1 MSTETKSTRTYWMFF
16 FISLLATLGFL
27 LLLPE
32 WFWVTLP
39 FLFTSFVYAM
49 DWA

>member
-1 MSTETKSTRTYWMFF
+1 MRADTNSTSKYWIGF
-16 FISLLATLGFL
+16 FISLLALVAFL
-27 LLLPE
+27 IILPE

-49 DWA
+49 RWA